1 MQGAPC
7 PSPVAPDYWGA
18 RFRGPGLCSAPPP
31 ARRRA
36 AGGRVAAGKQAGGV
50 AAAGQGEPPAPL
62 TWAAAGFPL
71 GLCPR
76 GSGAGGCSRSHPVR
90 PLSPLAGGTGG
101 APLAGRAALLLLG
114 VGAGSE
120 ADQSASRASLQS
132 PAPPLPAEQLNRLWL
147 PPGDQEPPAAPAAA
161 SPVLGGGLQPSGSG
175 AHSSSTSP
183 QLRYHVPVR
192 ITCYNKPTSP
202 N

>member
-1 MQGAPC
+1 MGAW
-7 PSPVAPDYWGA
+7 AL
-18 RFRGPGLCSAPPP
+18 LCSSPCLEEGSWRPCGCREAGRRCGCCGAGRASSSLNPGSRSRASPP
-31 ARRRA
+31 A
-36 AGGRVAAGKQAGGV
+36 Q
-50 AAAGQGEPPAPL
+50 
-62 TWAAAGFPL
+62 FPL
-71 GLCPR
+71 GLRPR
-76 GSGAGGCSRSHPVR
+76 GSRAGGCSRSHPVR
-90 PLSPLAGGTGG
+90 LLSPLAGGTGS
-101 APLAGRAALLLLG
+101 APLAGGAALLVLG
-114 VGAGSE
+114 VGAGSK

-161 SPVLGGGLQPSGSG
+161 SPVLVGGFQPSGSG